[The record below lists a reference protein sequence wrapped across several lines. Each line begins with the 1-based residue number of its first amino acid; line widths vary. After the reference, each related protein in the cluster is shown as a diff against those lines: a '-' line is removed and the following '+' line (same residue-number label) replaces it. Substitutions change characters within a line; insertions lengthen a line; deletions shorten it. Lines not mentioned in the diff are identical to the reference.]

1 MIFKVDKSIRMVS
14 GSPDQKLH
22 SNRSI
27 GEAIR
32 RGGCGY
38 HHILIFFL
46 GRRPI

>member
-1 MIFKVDKSIRMVS
+1 MIFKVDKSIRMVY
-14 GSPDQKLH
+14 GSPEDQKLH

-38 HHILIFFL
+38 NHILILFL
-46 GRRPI
+46 G